1 MNKMDEDVLVVSREK
16 LFQET
21 YFEGFREDGGYEDI
35 ILEEYEWMRRG
46 DAEEDPSYKQPIPY
60 ILMKKDDTYFC
71 FRRSGSE
78 ERLHEKWSWGVG
90 GHVDRVDDEGNPL
103 MNGLRREIEEEVGV
117 SECDVEQIGY
127 INYDSDDVGKVHF
140 GMLYIAEIHEDV
152 SVEDDEIDTY
162 RFLSMD
168 EMRELIEKETIDV
181 EEWSRIALDHL
192 QG

>member
-1 MNKMDEDVLVVSREK
+1 MNKMDEDVLVVSREE

-21 YFEGFREDGGYEDI
+21 YFEGFRDEGGYEDI

-46 DAEEDPSYKQPIPY
+46 DAEDAPSYKQPIPY

>member
-117 SECDVEQIGY
+117 SECDVEQMGY

-162 RFLSMD
+162 RFLSVD